1 MLRLLLV
8 LLLLFVRERRV
19 AKLGS
24 LVADG
29 VDWVDKGRFG
39 VNRGTLGVLGTVLLR
54 FMLNRGKFDPR
65 DGS

>member
-8 LLLLFVRERRV
+8 LLLLFVRERR

-24 LVADG
+24 LT
-29 VDWVDKGRFG
+29 VDAVERGRFG
-39 VNRGTLGVLGTVLLR
+39 VNRGALGVLGTVLLR
-54 FMLNRGKFDPR
+54 FMFNRGNFDFR